1 MSEAVRGAGLVGR
14 YLAVLGVTARRPGY
28 DALAEL
34 TAAHL
39 ARIPF
44 ENVSKL
50 LYRHEPRARKVPAL
64 SQYLCV
70 WARGGGAHSVR

>member
-1 MSEAVRGAGLVGR
+1 
-14 YLAVLGVTARRPGY
+14 VLGVTARRPDY

-50 LYRHEPRARKVPAL
+50 LYPDAPRAWKVPAV
-64 SQYLCV
+64 SPSLCI
-70 WARGGGAHSVR
+70 

>member
-1 MSEAVRGAGLVGR
+1 VSEAVRGAGPVGR

-34 TAAHL
+34 TAAYL

-44 ENVSKL
+44 ENVLKL
-50 LYRHEPRARKVPAL
+50 LHRHAPGAWKVPAV
-64 SQYLCV
+64 SQSLCV
-70 WARGGGAHSVR
+70 